1 MASSYEEFKGLE
13 QSCLD
18 DGLLAPAF
26 GRGNLRITKKGR
38 EVVRLAAITD
48 EEVASALQDAL
59 RTPWLERRGALVTLV
74 LFARQ
79 RLRSPEGGIAP
90 TGV

>member
-1 MASSYEEFKGLE
+1 MAASYEELKELE

-38 EVVRLAAITD
+38 EVVKLAAITD
-48 EEVASALQDAL
+48 EEMASALQGAL
-59 RTPWLERRGALVTLV
+59 RTPWLERRSALVTLM
-74 LFARQ
+74 LSTQQ
-79 RLRSPEGGIAP
+79 RLRLHDS
-90 TGV
+90 

>member
-1 MASSYEEFKGLE
+1 MASSYDEFTKLH
-13 QSCLD
+13 QSCVD

-38 EVVRLAAITD
+38 EVVKLAAIVD
-48 EEVASALQDAL
+48 EEVRSALQDAL
-59 RTPWLERRGALVTLV
+59 RTPWLQRREALVTLV

-79 RLRSPEGGIAP
+79 RLP
-90 TGV
+90 TSESQDV

>member
-1 MASSYEEFKGLE
+1 MAASYEEFKELE

-38 EVVRLAAITD
+38 EVVKLAVIVD

-59 RTPWLERRGALVTLV
+59 RTPWLERRSALVALV
-74 LFARQ
+74 LLARQ
-79 RLRSPEGGIAP
+79 RLRLRDS
-90 TGV
+90 